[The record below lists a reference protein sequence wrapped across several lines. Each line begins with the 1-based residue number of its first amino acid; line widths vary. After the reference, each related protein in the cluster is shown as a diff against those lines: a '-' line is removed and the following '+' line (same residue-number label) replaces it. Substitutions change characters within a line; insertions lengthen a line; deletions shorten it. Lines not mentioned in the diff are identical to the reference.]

1 MKKHLLLI
9 LMILLPLAVSAENVE
24 INGVNY
30 KLNFREKSAM
40 VIGSNDNKRY
50 AGEIII
56 PSSINDSGDDYSVTK
71 IGNSAFADCNE
82 LTSVTI
88 PSSVTVIGNT
98 VFKGCTSLASIVV
111 EDGNPNYDSRE
122 NCNAII
128 ETTSN
133 KLLYGCNGTVIPNSV
148 RTIGKQ
154 AFYGSGITSVIIPDE
169 VTGIEREAFGKCNA
183 LSYVY
188 IGRDLT
194 NIGYDVFLE
203 CDNPVT
209 VELNNNAI
217 VSKNYDFQES
227 TAESFLLGGHVEE
240 LILGED
246 VTSIGDYAF
255 FRSSITSV
263 KMSNNVTTIGK
274 HAFFESSRLTSI
286 ELSENLTHIGEW
298 AFAGC
303 GKLSSITIPQSV
315 KCINLFGFQFCYD
328 LKKVEVN
335 SNEVVSRDGEQ
346 FYTLTSCFGNQVEEY
361 VLGEDVRKIAY
372 IAFAESAKL
381 TTVTL
386 PSNLTC
392 VEDSAFRGCSS
403 LKDMYC
409 YAAQVPQT
417 GKEIFY
423 SSNYANA
430 TLHVPATA
438 IEAYKSAEQWKNFGN
453 IVALTDED
461 PKPATTGIAVP
472 AATQIPIVVGR
483 YTIDGKRISEPQ
495 RGLNILKMSDG
506 TTRKVLVK

>member
-9 LMILLPLAVSAENVE
+9 LMMLLPLAMSAQKVE
-24 INGVNY
+24 IDGINY

-40 VIGSNDNKRY
+40 VISSNNNNRY
-50 AGEIII
+50 AGDVII
-56 PSSINDSGDDYSVTK
+56 PSSINDSRYDYSVTK
-71 IGNSAFADCNE
+71 IVGSAFENCRE
-82 LTSVTI
+82 LTSVSI
-88 PSSVTVIGNT
+88 PSTVTEIGDEAFHNCSNLT
-98 VFKGCTSLASIVV
+98 SIVV
-111 EDGNPNYDSRE
+111 EEGNPIYDSRG

-128 ETTSN
+128 ETASN
-133 KLLYGCNGTVIPNSV
+133 KLLHGCNGTVIPNSV

-169 VTGIEREAFGKCNA
+169 VTGIEREAFRKCNA

-194 NIGYDVFLE
+194 NIGYDVFWE

-217 VSKNYDFQES
+217 VSKNYDIQGS
-227 TAESFLLGGHVEE
+227 TAGILFGGGHVEE

-255 FRSSITSV
+255 FRSGMTSV

-274 HAFFESSRLTSI
+274 HAFFESNRLTSI
-286 ELSENLTHIGEW
+286 ELSDNLTHIGEW

-361 VLGEDVRKIAY
+361 FLGEDVRKIAY

-423 SSNYANA
+423 SSNYTNA

-438 IEAYKSAEQWKNFGN
+438 IDAYKSAEQWKNFGN

-461 PKPATTGIAVP
+461 PKPAATGIAAP

-506 TTRKVLVK
+506 TTKKVLVK